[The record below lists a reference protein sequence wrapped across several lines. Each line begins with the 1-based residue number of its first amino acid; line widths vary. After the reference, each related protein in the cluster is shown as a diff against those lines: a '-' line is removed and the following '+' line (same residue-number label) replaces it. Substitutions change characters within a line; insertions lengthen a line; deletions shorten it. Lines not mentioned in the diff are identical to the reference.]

1 MKRTSIFP
9 AGVAAAALGL
19 IAAGGAAAAKLPS
32 VITIAGPSQ
41 AASGY
46 VIATGYGVVITKYT
60 AIKKVV
66 VQPFAGGE
74 AWPSYMQSGN
84 VNFGQHCAFQPV
96 YEAFNGIGVFKK
108 AGKMHNIRHVARGYG
123 LAWGLHSVDPKI
135 KRVAD
140 MKGSTVFYQP
150 SHSELHRAVKVILQS
165 VGLTLNKDVR
175 GIPFRSPREA
185 IQGLRTGRG
194 AVMAYGAIP
203 GLAELKRA
211 KGLHTLPLSDAM
223 LDKVY
228 ETDPIWGR
236 TIIKAGKGPTAPDV
250 DTPTLEVQCGLEA
263 GAQTSAD
270 TVYAVMKAIYDHLDE
285 WKGVHRNAAQWT
297 LKNATKISIIPYHEG
312 AVRFYKERGV
322 WTPKLEAKQQELLA
336 KMKM

>member
-1 MKRTSIFP
+1 MKLTSKIS
-9 AGVAAAALGL
+9 A
-19 IAAGGAAAAKLPS
+19 GAAAAAFGLVVGGSATAADLPS

-74 AWPSYMQSGN
+74 AWPSHMQSGN
-84 VNFGQHCAFQPV
+84 VNFGQHCAFFPV

-108 AGKMHNIRHVARGYG
+108 AGPMHNIRHVARGYG

-140 MKGSTVFYQP
+140 MKGKSVFYQP
-150 SHSELHRAVKVILQS
+150 SHSELHRAVKIILEGA
-165 VGLTLNKDVR
+165 GLTLNKDVR

-194 AVMAYGAIP
+194 AVMAYGTIP

-211 KGLHTLPLSDAM
+211 KGLRTLALSDAVM
-223 LDKVY
+223 DKVY
-228 ETDPIWGR
+228 EADPVWGR
-236 TIIKAGKGPTAPDV
+236 TVVKAGRGPTAPDV

-270 TVYAVMKAIYDHLDE
+270 TVYAVTKAIYEHLDE

-297 LKNATKISIIPYHEG
+297 LKNATMISIVPYHDG
-312 AVRFYKERGV
+312 AIRYFKEKGV
-322 WTPKLEAKQQELLA
+322 WNAKLEAKQQELLA
-336 KMKM
+336 KMKK